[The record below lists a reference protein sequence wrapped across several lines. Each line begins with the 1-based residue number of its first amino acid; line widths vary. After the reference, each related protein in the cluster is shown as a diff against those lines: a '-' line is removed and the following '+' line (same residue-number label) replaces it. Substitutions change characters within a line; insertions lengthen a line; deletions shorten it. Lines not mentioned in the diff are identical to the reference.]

1 MTYTLGIPAANLSP
15 AVQQADLA
23 TNTDLANTYFG
34 VDHKAYTDAADQGE
48 HKQVTYTAPLAV
60 APAPAGTKAV
70 LYTQTTGGQ
79 SELFYKNA
87 AATYQLTPPG
97 LAVFTPF
104 AQGRFRLQAGTWQQA
119 GGNTGFSGITANG
132 DGNFT
137 LSFSNPITIN
147 NAKFLITASS
157 QTGVPAND
165 FGTIGYVDQM
175 LSNSMR
181 VQFVNPASDKKD
193 PAPFGFTVLLWL

>member
-15 AVQQADLA
+15 AAQQADLA
-23 TNTDLANTYFG
+23 TNTDLANAYFG
-34 VDHKAYTDAADQGE
+34 VDHKAFTDATDQGE
-48 HKQVTYTAPLAV
+48 HKQVTYTAPLTV

-104 AQGRFRLQAGTWQQA
+104 AQGRFRRTGGSWVQA
-119 GGNTGFSGITANG
+119 GGNTGFSGITSNG
-132 DGNFT
+132 NGNFT
-137 LSFSNPITIN
+137 LSFSNPIN
-147 NAKFLITASS
+147 VSNAKFLITGASN
-157 QTGVPAND
+157 QGVAAND

-175 LSNSMR
+175 LTNTMR